1 MVLPTAKLGDPSD
14 LQHFYDRILPNNSTV
29 LNDYDSFTLRVRDIH
44 LHLDDC
50 RLDLSKDDPAICRR
64 QSGYLRPVL
73 RTGAEKPRQPGLI
86 ENVLALIKRNFNA
99 PHLLGTVDVDA
110 MADTVVGK
118 FFEIFFPD
126 GLDDCSNR
134 LMSEESFNDWAAQQ
148 LPSTLN
154 KLEVFDHI
162 DLPAI
167 DAYTHIIKRRPK
179 IKLDDSIC
187 SSYPALQ
194 TIVYH
199 SKEINAIFG
208 PIFKELTRSFLS
220 RVDATKF
227 LFYTRKTPE
236 DIEEFFS
243 DLPPVDQ
250 TDVYELDISKYDKS
264 QNELHC
270 AIEYAVW
277 KRLGFHGFLAK
288 VWEQGHRRTVLRD
301 FIAGIKAVIWF
312 QRKSGDVT
320 TFIGNTIINAVAMS
334 TLLPLEKC
342 VKAAFCGDDSVVYL
356 PKGTVVGDIQT
367 KANLQWNFE
376 AKLFKKHYGYFC
388 GRFIL
393 PHSTGCIVYPDV
405 LKVIAK
411 LGTKDVTDWAH
422 LEEVRVS
429 MCDTYKQ
436 LGNSAYL
443 DLLKVAMSEVYPSV
457 TDLRFVVCTLWRYIT
472 DKVLFKSLFLDC

>member
-288 VWEQGHRRTVLRD
+288 VWEQGHRRTVSAILSLGSRPS
-301 FIAGIKAVIWF
+301 FGFKGKV
-312 QRKSGDVT
+312 G
-320 TFIGNTIINAVAMS
+320 MS
-334 TLLPLEKC
+334 QLL
-342 VKAAFCGDDSVVYL
+342 
-356 PKGTVVGDIQT
+356 
-367 KANLQWNFE
+367 
-376 AKLFKKHYGYFC
+376 
-388 GRFIL
+388 
-393 PHSTGCIVYPDV
+393 
-405 LKVIAK
+405 
-411 LGTKDVTDWAH
+411 
-422 LEEVRVS
+422 
-429 MCDTYKQ
+429 
-436 LGNSAYL
+436 
-443 DLLKVAMSEVYPSV
+443 
-457 TDLRFVVCTLWRYIT
+457 
-472 DKVLFKSLFLDC
+472 